1 MDFSGGLLSYNIWL
15 QLPSEVRHKLVTL
28 FDMPRTGRT
37 TVEYRA
43 EGAVVTSDGFTPI
56 DLGSIS
62 LERMQQLLNSTS
74 TNFYELFEQT
84 VAHLDSLLD
93 GTYTTVVAVKHG
105 HVPGIQDKPPFCDTC
120 DSKGVKHKK
129 VCPKNNA

>member
-15 QLPSEVRHKLVTL
+15 QLPPEVRHKLVTL

-43 EGAVVTSDGFTPI
+43 EGAVVTSDGFTPL

-62 LERMQQLLNSTS
+62 LERMQRLLNSTS
-74 TNFYELFEQT
+74 DNFYELFEKT
-84 VAHLDSLLD
+84 VANLDPLLD
-93 GTYTTVVAVKHG
+93 GTFSTKVVNSASA
-105 HVPGIQDKPPFCDTC
+105 KPAFCDTC

-129 VCPKNNA
+129 VCPKNNRS